1 MGWVI
6 AVYWICMIYRLLF
19 VASVVLLSFPFVGV
33 YLAWKV
39 WVAFGLGVL
48 FFIYSLYSA
57 VRHISEKGKEESED
71 SSEDVRK
78 QE

>member
-1 MGWVI
+1 
-6 AVYWICMIYRLLF
+6 MIYRSLF

-33 YLAWKV
+33 YLTWKV

-48 FFIYSLYSA
+48 FFIYSIYSA
-57 VRHISEKGKEESED
+57 VRYISEKGGKEAEDASESA
-71 SSEDVRK
+71 RK

>member
-1 MGWVI
+1 MI
-6 AVYWICMIYRLLF
+6 AVYWFYMIYRLMF
-19 VASVVLLSFPFVGV
+19 IASVVLLSFPFVGV

-48 FFIYSLYSA
+48 FFIYSVYSA
-57 VRHISEKGKEESED
+57 VRHVSEKGEKELEEHA
-71 SSEDVRK
+71 RK